1 MTTGN
6 KQKVYFYIGAVL
18 AFVGVVGLGY
28 SVYTFFQTGSNSS
41 QDYLK
46 IAGFSLACFF
56 MGAGNVW
63 YYWNTMFHHGH
74 HDGE

>member
-1 MTTGN
+1 MTQGN
-6 KQKVYFYIGAVL
+6 KQKVYFYIGALL
-18 AFVGVVGLGY
+18 AFVGVIGLGY
-28 SVYTFFQTGSNSS
+28 SIYTLLSGTRN

-46 IAGFSLACFF
+46 IAGFSLASLF